1 MFFVVTMYKGADGA
15 FERKEY
21 SLKAQSRVTKGRP
34 DTGVAAAIAKLSTF
48 AKTTFDL
55 APHASLEHRAEGTP
69 LVLFLDSPRSKFK
82 GVSAAVSINVTWLK
96 NHTPDADAMTDL
108 SGVSGLSALGADSS
122 ASDVSGL
129 DSLAADSD
137 QDLAGFEDARPAAS
151 ADDESPPGRA
161 TKPTA
166 KPSHRPPFMSPIQDV
181 DSPSKE
187 MGTPGVGE
195 RAARDSVGERWTAAA
210 TKLGSPAPSPSS
222 TRKRMLLKYESPI
235 KASSNDAEAAGSGI
249 GRTARALF
257 QGVLFATHLGT
268 KSGRGD
274 PSVAAALREELDA
287 VEDVRQLVKTEVAMQ
302 EEVDAAAEAAEE
314 AKAEGTAEAKTDAE
328 AEAKK
333 DPSPESTLA
342 ASHQETPSADAFAE
356 ATAAAEAAREEAA
369 SLREQLEETSADAA
383 AAAIAAR
390 EDVADLRE
398 SLAEASSAAEAAREE
413 AASLREQLEDTSAV
427 AAAAAE
433 AAQEE
438 VTEAEERAAN
448 LRERLYSTSTEL
460 ASAAKAAENA
470 AQAEATLLREA
481 AKKTLARAQR
491 FVLSRAFDGWVWR
504 VSQKR
509 RLRALAQRATE
520 RLTKNAKAMTF
531 REWRRTA
538 RENIGVQGSKAAREE
553 AENLRAKLWRDRVAR
568 SERFLLALMRH
579 KLRRAFASWSTTTR
593 ESRRRIRAATKILAR
608 AQRFAL
614 SRAFDGWVWR
624 ASEKRRLRALAQRA
638 TERLTKNA
646 KAMTFREWRR
656 TARENIEAQ
665 AAKAAREEAENL
677 RKSLDATTAEARATT
692 TESVDAAVAAKI
704 HAANLQVQLDVANA
718 DAAEASRSALDEAQ
732 AAKTAREEAENLRA
746 KLWRDRV
753 ARSETVSPRPHASQ
767 TPARVRV
774 VVYDDARVATTNSR
788 RDENSRACATVCPFA
803 RVRRMGVARERETA
817 PSRVGATRNGASD
830 EKREGDDVSRVA
842 ANRAREYRGSGR
854 ESRSRG
860 GGESPQEPGCD
871 YGGSSRND
879 DRIGGCGSGGENPR
893 SESSST
899 TRRGKCRCGGGVEV
913 GSG

>member
-369 SLREQLEETSADAA
+369 SLRE
-383 AAAIAAR
+383 
-390 EDVADLRE
+390 

-624 ASEKRRLRALAQRA
+624 ASEKRRHRALAQRA
-638 TERLTKNA
+638 TER
-646 KAMTFREWRR
+646 
-656 TARENIEAQ
+656 
-665 AAKAAREEAENL
+665 
-677 RKSLDATTAEARATT
+677 
-692 TESVDAAVAAKI
+692 
-704 HAANLQVQLDVANA
+704 
-718 DAAEASRSALDEAQ
+718 
-732 AAKTAREEAENLRA
+732 
-746 KLWRDRV
+746 
-753 ARSETVSPRPHASQ
+753 P
-767 TPARVRV
+767 
-774 VVYDDARVATTNSR
+774 
-788 RDENSRACATVCPFA
+788 
-803 RVRRMGVARERETA
+803 
-817 PSRVGATRNGASD
+817 D

>member
-1 MFFVVTMYKGADGA
+1 
-15 FERKEY
+15 
-21 SLKAQSRVTKGRP
+21 
-34 DTGVAAAIAKLSTF
+34 
-48 AKTTFDL
+48 
-55 APHASLEHRAEGTP
+55 
-69 LVLFLDSPRSKFK
+69 
-82 GVSAAVSINVTWLK
+82 
-96 NHTPDADAMTDL
+96 
-108 SGVSGLSALGADSS
+108 
-122 ASDVSGL
+122 
-129 DSLAADSD
+129 
-137 QDLAGFEDARPAAS
+137 
-151 ADDESPPGRA
+151 
-161 TKPTA
+161 
-166 KPSHRPPFMSPIQDV
+166 
-181 DSPSKE
+181 
-187 MGTPGVGE
+187 
-195 RAARDSVGERWTAAA
+195 
-210 TKLGSPAPSPSS
+210 
-222 TRKRMLLKYESPI
+222 
-235 KASSNDAEAAGSGI
+235 
-249 GRTARALF
+249 
-257 QGVLFATHLGT
+257 
-268 KSGRGD
+268 
-274 PSVAAALREELDA
+274 
-287 VEDVRQLVKTEVAMQ
+287 MQ

-369 SLREQLEETSADAA
+369 SLRESPRRRQTF
-383 AAAIAAR
+383 
-390 EDVADLRE
+390 E
-398 SLAEASSAAEAAREE
+398 SLAEASSAEAAREE

-538 RENIGVQGSKAAREE
+538 RNIGAQGSKTAREE

-624 ASEKRRLRALAQRA
+624 ASEKRRHRALAQRA

-665 AAKAAREEAENL
+665 AAKAARERRRRISARAWMRLRRKLAQRRQNRWMRQWR
-677 RKSLDATTAEARATT
+677 RKSTQRIFKYNSTWQMQMRRRRRGRLWMRLRPRKPLERRRRISAQNSGATAWRGANGFSSPSCVTNSDAHSRRGLRRRASRDDEFAPRRKFSRVRNGLPFRARSTDGCGARA
-692 TESVDAAVAAKI
+692 
-704 HAANLQVQLDVANA
+704 
-718 DAAEASRSALDEAQ
+718 R
-732 AAKTAREEAENLRA
+732 
-746 KLWRDRV
+746 
-753 ARSETVSPRPHASQ
+753 
-767 TPARVRV
+767 
-774 VVYDDARVATTNSR
+774 
-788 RDENSRACATVCPFA
+788 
-803 RVRRMGVARERETA
+803 TA

-879 DRIGGCGSGGENPR
+879 DRIGGCGSENPR

-899 TRRGKCRCGGGVEV
+899 TRVANADAAEASRSALDEAQAAKTAREEAENLRAKLGATAWRGAKVQLDESRRNADAAPFRGVGWVWRASEKRARALRNATGV
-913 GSG
+913 

>member
-1 MFFVVTMYKGADGA
+1 M
-15 FERKEY
+15 
-21 SLKAQSRVTKGRP
+21 
-34 DTGVAAAIAKLSTF
+34 
-48 AKTTFDL
+48 
-55 APHASLEHRAEGTP
+55 
-69 LVLFLDSPRSKFK
+69 
-82 GVSAAVSINVTWLK
+82 SINVTWLK

-287 VEDVRQLVKTEVAMQ
+287 VEDVRQLVKSEVAMQ

-314 AKAEGTAEAKTDAE
+314 AKAEGMAEAKTDAE

-369 SLREQLEETSADAA
+369 SLREQLEETSA
-383 AAAIAAR
+383 
-390 EDVADLRE
+390 
-398 SLAEASSAAEAAREE
+398 
-413 AASLREQLEDTSAV
+413 V
-427 AAAAAE
+427 AAAADSRAGGCGRPSRKSRGGVISGGSRAGRGGE
-433 AAQEE
+433 PSRTTRRHVGSRGGGGGSRAGRGDRSRGARGESSRTSLLDVYGVGECGEGGGERRAGRSHPSPRSREE
-438 VTEAEERAAN
+438 NSRACATVCPFARVRRMGVAREPETAPSRVGATRNGASDEKREGDDVSRVAAN
-448 LRERLYSTSTEL
+448 RAREHRGSGL
-460 ASAAKAAENA
+460 ENRSRGGG
-470 AQAEATLLREA
+470 ESPR
-481 AKKTLARAQR
+481 KTLARPRGA
-491 FVLSRAFDGWVWR
+491 
-504 VSQKR
+504 
-509 RLRALAQRATE
+509 E
-520 RLTKNAKAMTF
+520 R
-531 REWRRTA
+531 
-538 RENIGVQGSKAAREE
+538 
-553 AENLRAKLWRDRVAR
+553 
-568 SERFLLALMRH
+568 
-579 KLRRAFASWSTTTR
+579 
-593 ESRRRIRAATKILAR
+593 
-608 AQRFAL
+608 
-614 SRAFDGWVWR
+614 
-624 ASEKRRLRALAQRA
+624 
-638 TERLTKNA
+638 
-646 KAMTFREWRR
+646 
-656 TARENIEAQ
+656 
-665 AAKAAREEAENL
+665 
-677 RKSLDATTAEARATT
+677 
-692 TESVDAAVAAKI
+692 
-704 HAANLQVQLDVANA
+704 
-718 DAAEASRSALDEAQ
+718 
-732 AAKTAREEAENLRA
+732 
-746 KLWRDRV
+746 
-753 ARSETVSPRPHASQ
+753 TVSPRPHASQ
-767 TPARVRV
+767 TPTRVRV

-817 PSRVGATRNGASD
+817 PWRNAQ
-830 EKREGDDVSRVA
+830 
-842 ANRAREYRGSGR
+842 
-854 ESRSRG
+854 RS
-860 GGESPQEPGCD
+860 
-871 YGGSSRND
+871 
-879 DRIGGCGSGGENPR
+879 
-893 SESSST
+893 
-899 TRRGKCRCGGGVEV
+899 V
-913 GSG
+913 